1 MGTKVTT
8 EEFIERAIA
17 VHGNKYDYSMT
28 VYTKASDNVR
38 VICPRHGPF
47 VIRASNHTHQG
58 KGCQVCAF
66 GGNAEER
73 FWAKVNKD
81 GPQLE
86 HMDSPCWEWTGSL
99 PADGYGR
106 FGISHGN
113 IVLAHVFSYELTRG
127 PIERDSRGRRRFW
140 VLHVC
145 DNRKCCNPSHLFL
158 GDDHDNMQDAAKK
171 GRLPH
176 KVTPKEVK
184 EIRELHESGGYTM
197 VDLSKMFGI
206 SPGTI
211 RQIVTKFTWKH
222 VG

>member
-8 EEFIERAIA
+8 AIA

-28 VYTKASDNVR
+28 VYTKAGDNVR

-86 HMDSPCWEWTGSL
+86 HMDSPC
-99 PADGYGR
+99 
-106 FGISHGN
+106 
-113 IVLAHVFSYELTRG
+113 
-127 PIERDSRGRRRFW
+127 
-140 VLHVC
+140 
-145 DNRKCCNPSHLFL
+145 
-158 GDDHDNMQDAAKK
+158 
-171 GRLPH
+171 
-176 KVTPKEVK
+176 
-184 EIRELHESGGYTM
+184 
-197 VDLSKMFGI
+197 
-206 SPGTI
+206 
-211 RQIVTKFTWKH
+211 
-222 VG
+222 